1 MTTPEEPPAEG
12 TEGTEEPPGQ
22 LGRPTFGE
30 ALRAGAR
37 SSPAAARASRRS
49 AKIRAQIEKNRRGEY
64 RIPTWV
70 LIVILVVVLV
80 GWALLI
86 ALG

>member
-1 MTTPEEPPAEG
+1 VTTPEEPPEQG
-12 TEGTEEPPGQ
+12 TEGGEEERPA
-22 LGRPTFGE
+22 RPTFGE

-37 SSPAAARASRRS
+37 SSPAAARASKRS
-49 AKIRAQIEKNRRGEY
+49 AKIRAQVEKNRRGEY
-64 RIPTWV
+64 KIPTWG

>member
-1 MTTPEEPPAEG
+1 MTTSEEPPD
-12 TEGTEEPPGQ
+12 EGTEEE
-22 LGRPTFGE
+22 RPARPSFGE

-37 SSPAAARASRRS
+37 SSPAAARASKRGS
-49 AKIRAQIEKNRRGEY
+49 KIRAQVEKNRRGEY
-64 RIPTWV
+64 RIPTWALV
-70 LIVILVVVLV
+70 AILVVVLV

>member
-1 MTTPEEPPAEG
+1 MTTPEEPPD
-12 TEGTEEPPGQ
+12 EGTEEEPAA
-22 LGRPTFGE
+22 RPTFGE
-30 ALRAGAR
+30 AFRRGAS

-49 AKIRAQIEKNRRGEY
+49 AKIRAQVEKNRRGEY
-64 RIPTWV
+64 RIPTWLLV
-70 LIVILVVVLV
+70 LILVVVLV

>member
-1 MTTPEEPPAEG
+1 LTTSEEPPD
-12 TEGTEEPPGQ
+12 EGTEEGRSE
-22 LGRPTFGE
+22 RPTFGE

-37 SSPAAARASRRS
+37 SSPAAARATKRS
-49 AKIRAQIEKNRRGEY
+49 SKIRAQIERNRRGEY
-64 RIPTWV
+64 KIPTWV
-70 LIVILVVVLV
+70 LVAVLVVVLV